1 MSEKIAGTEKIAGVI
16 LAGGQS
22 RRMGGGDKSL
32 LTLGGRS
39 VLDRVVA
46 RLAPQVGPLALSA
59 NGDPTRFAGIRLP
72 VLADTVEGF
81 AGPLAGILTG
91 LEWVFANT
99 ACKALV
105 AVAGDTPFLPTD
117 LVERLAVAVEEH
129 PGAIAVAWSGGRRHP
144 TFALWPLE
152 LRAALRC
159 FLVDE
164 DIRRVSAFI
173 DRHDF
178 VDVEFP
184 VLTSGRHLH
193 DPFFNINT
201 PDDLVQAERLLQSME
216 P

>member
-1 MSEKIAGTEKIAGVI
+1 MRRDVAGII

-22 RRMGGGDKSL
+22 RRMGGGDKTL
-32 LTLGGRS
+32 LMLGRGRL
-39 VLDRVVA
+39 LDHIVA

-59 NGDPTRFAGIRLP
+59 NGDPARFAGFGLP

-91 LEWVFANT
+91 LEWASM
-99 ACKALV
+99 ACNAV
-105 AVAGDTPFLPTD
+105 VTVAGDTPFLPPD
-117 LVERLAVAVEEH
+117 LVERLVAAVDAR
-129 PGAIAVAWSGGRRHP
+129 PGAIAVACSNGKRHP
-144 TFALWPLE
+144 TFAHWPTDIHD
-152 LRAALRC
+152 ALRR

-178 VDVEFP
+178 AEVEFP
-184 VLTSGRHLH
+184 MLKSGTQEI

-201 PDDLVQAERLLQSME
+201 PQDLAVAERLLQDIA